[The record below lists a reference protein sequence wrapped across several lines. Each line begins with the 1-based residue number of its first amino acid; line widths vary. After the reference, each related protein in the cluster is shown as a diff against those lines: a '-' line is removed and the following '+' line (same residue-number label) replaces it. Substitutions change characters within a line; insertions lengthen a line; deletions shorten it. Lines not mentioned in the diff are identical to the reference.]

1 MKKITYETTDL
12 VSFEPHEWKQI
23 SLDPVVYEALK
34 DETIFKFHDYQK
46 SDDEKMQSFH
56 RLVFHKGE
64 QIEVSIN
71 GNKFKLNLDSRE
83 FRVGE
88 KIDFDL
94 DV

>member
-23 SLDPVVYEALK
+23 SSDPVVYEALK

-46 SDDEKMQSFH
+46 SDDKKMQSFH
-56 RLVFHKGE
+56 RCVFNKGE
-64 QIEVSIN
+64 QIEVSIS
-71 GNKFKLNLDSRE
+71 GNKFKLSFDRRE

-88 KIDFDL
+88 KMDFDFEL
-94 DV
+94 